1 LSSLPSLISFKTKKG
16 KKDSPNLE
24 GSISDSISI
33 SSSIK
38 AALKKKALGSSTKNK
53 LVDSQST
60 SSKTATTVKSFDASI
75 HSEGGRTC
83 IEELDEE
90 EEEEEDM
97 KIKELVRAM
106 ESSNYPQGEIR
117 QARAGLMSRNSFR
130 KYSLVFKPPQNQV
143 SFLEEEDDHG
153 DITKDETEKP
163 RHAVENN
170 EATIASNKT
179 IVSQDDKYVP
189 LILSNKE
196 LLQKPNR
203 NLDVFA
209 EGQYFLGISVL
220 VYMYAHLRENCR
232 MGHTRCSMHDVDT
245 NSIQSQYNKAGED
258 TRYLDAAKTIGS
270 IIRLVVDEME
280 CSNDD
285 DDADHEIV
293 GGESR
298 EYEREQAEAFRK
310 WINDSRIS
318 QLDEQTE
325 QMLLKMRRDVARHR
339 WRRAISAIRLSEIG
353 LVGGGHSSGKIL
365 QW

>member
-1 LSSLPSLISFKTKKG
+1 MTRHTTTNTNIYKSKSSNSNRGSGNEGEGYDKEMMTANPSPSPSQRKLLSSLISQMSYKTKKG
-16 KKDSPNLE
+16 KKDNPNLE
-24 GSISDSISI
+24 GGGSISVSI

-38 AALKKKALGSSTKNK
+38 ATLKKKALGSSTKNK

-60 SSKTATTVKSFDASI
+60 SSKTVTTVKSNDVSI
-75 HSEGGRTC
+75 HSEGVRTC
-83 IEELDEE
+83 IEELDDVEE
-90 EEEEEDM
+90 AEEDEDM

-130 KYSLVFKPPQNQV
+130 RYSLVFKPPQTQV

-179 IVSQDDKYVP
+179 IVSEDDKYVP

-232 MGHTRCSMHDVDT
+232 MGHTRCSMYDVDT
-245 NSIQSQYNKAGED
+245 NSIQSQYNKAGEA
-258 TRYLDAAKTIGS
+258 TRTWTL
-270 IIRLVVDEME
+270 
-280 CSNDD
+280 
-285 DDADHEIV
+285 
-293 GGESR
+293 
-298 EYEREQAEAFRK
+298 RK
-310 WINDSRIS
+310 
-318 QLDEQTE
+318 QLDPSSDLWSMNWKV
-325 QMLLKMRRDVARHR
+325 QMMMMLITKL
-339 WRRAISAIRLSEIG
+339 
-353 LVGGGHSSGKIL
+353 
-365 QW
+365 